1 MKHMKAVVIVGDG
14 MGDRPLRELNGKTPL
29 ETAQKPS
36 LNKLAEDGVCG
47 IIDVIAPGIPPGSD
61 VAHLALLG
69 YDAQKVYSGR
79 GAFEAIGF
87 GVKIKPGDVAFR
99 CNFAT
104 VDDKLTVIDRRAGRI
119 ATVDAARLAEEF
131 KEITL
136 PRHRNLKIIFKNTIQ
151 HRAILVLRGKNLSN
165 KVSGSDPFKTGK
177 KALEARPLENT
188 AAAKRTARIVNQ
200 LTSYFHKVLRAHPL
214 NIERKMA
221 GLFPANIIL
230 CRGAGKLPNLTPLT
244 TRYNISAVAI
254 SAMPLVKG
262 VCKAAGME
270 LLEVSGA
277 TGTYDTNVL
286 AKAKAAVN
294 ALRVYDLVLVHVK
307 GTDVASHDGR
317 VDEKIKMIERI
328 DELVGYV
335 IRNVDLSKTYIV
347 VTADHTT
354 SSRTKQHEGD
364 PVPVVMRGPE
374 VRTDDV
380 KEFSES
386 SCANGGLGRIRGKD
400 LMPIIMNLLGKTRK
414 FGA

>member
-1 MKHMKAVVIVGDG
+1 MKHVKAILVVGDG
-14 MGDRPLRELNGKTPL
+14 MGDRPLKELNGKTPL
-29 ETAQKPS
+29 EVAKKPS

-47 IIDVIAPGIPPGSD
+47 IIDMIAPGIPPGSD

-69 YDAQKVYSGR
+69 YDAQRVYSGR

-87 GVKIKPGDVAFR
+87 GVKILPGDVAFR

-104 VDDKLTVIDRRAGRI
+104 VDDKFTVIDRRAGRI

-136 PRHRNLKIIFKNTIQ
+136 PGQRNLQIMFKNTIQ
-151 HRAILVLRGKNLSN
+151 HRAILVLRGKNLST
-165 KVSGSDPFKTGK
+165 KVSGSDPFKAGK
-177 KALEARPLENT
+177 KVLEARPLENT
-188 AAAKRTARIVNQ
+188 AAAKRTAQIINK
-200 LTSYFHKVLRAHPL
+200 LTHYFHEILKKHPL
-214 NIERKMA
+214 NIEREMA

-230 CRGAGKLPNLTPLT
+230 CRGAGKLPDLVPLT
-244 TRYNISAVAI
+244 LRYNISAVAI

-270 LLEVSGA
+270 ILEVSGA

-286 AKAKAAVN
+286 AKAKATIN
-294 ALRVYDLVLVHVK
+294 ALRVHDFVFVHVK
-307 GTDVASHDGR
+307 GTDVASHDSR
-317 VDEKIKMIERI
+317 VDEKIRMIEKI
-328 DELVGYV
+328 DQLVGYV
-335 IRNVDLSKTYIV
+335 IRNVDLNKTYIT

-354 SSRTKQHEGD
+354 SSRTKEHEGD
-364 PVPVVMRGPE
+364 PVPVVIHGPE

-380 KEFSES
+380 KEFSEK
-386 SCANGGLGRIRGKD
+386 SCASGGLGRIKGKD
-400 LMPIIMNLLGKTRK
+400 LMPIIMNLLGKTKK